1 MGKYEFK
8 TSSVCSQYIRF
19 DLDGETIHN
28 VQFIGGCSGNLQAI
42 SKLIEGQNANTVIDL
57 LKGNDCGG
65 RGTSCADQLT
75 IGLSRALLHERQAAQ
90 TAAEED
96 PV

>member
-42 SKLIEGQNANTVIDL
+42 SRLIEGSNAHTVIDL
-57 LKGNDCGG
+57 LKGNYCGG

-75 IGLSRALLHERQAAQ
+75 IGLERALKHEQAAGK
-90 TAAEED
+90 
-96 PV
+96 V